1 MVDNDLDKIL
11 DVCSE
16 DLVAQSQ
23 SILDEDVKRNLYQKQ
38 LAFDFWVQ
46 SSLRNPEKHVEET
59 EHMLN
64 RYMKHYCGLNISG
77 RYSCTFEMIEKA
89 KRNAWSQQLYF
100 VATLKWD
107 GVFGLNSKNILMLFD
122 SVLKIVERC
131 MGITVRFIQVLSL
144 DENVQKYDRISTTSE
159 ISQSFPMHKAIYN
172 LLYNPERFENS
183 SSFND
188 CIDGLM
194 ELVTRMLKHDGLLNQ
209 ETMRFMEERSLPVL
223 KRSPLMNIITGDA
236 LLFRAPDKICD
247 GALMK
252 VEGKA
257 KFVKNFLFGVD
268 LEKFLEKESERGLTK
283 TLFICKTIK
292 KKRGTFIIIPANG
305 TTSESEK
312 LLEIYALNL
321 ERLKA
326 LSLRQWDDKTVITK
340 LYSLNLMYGDNEC
353 YYVALMEQTRK

>member
-1 MVDNDLDKIL
+1 MDDVLDKIL
-11 DVCSE
+11 DVCTE
-16 DLVAQSQ
+16 DLVSQSQ
-23 SILDEDVKRNLYQKQ
+23 SILDEDAKGNLYQKQ
-38 LAFDFWVQ
+38 LGFDFWVQ

-59 EHMLN
+59 EQMLN
-64 RYMKHYCGLNISG
+64 RYMKHYCGLNMSG
-77 RYSCTFEMIEKA
+77 RYSCSFEMIEKA

-131 MGITVRFIQVLSL
+131 MGITVRFIQVLAL

-194 ELVTRMLKHDGLLNQ
+194 ELVTRMLKHDKLLNQ
-209 ETMRFMEERSLPVL
+209 ETMRFIEERSLPIL

-247 GALMK
+247 GTLMK
-252 VEGKA
+252 VEGKT
-257 KFVKNFLFGVD
+257 KFVKNFLFGVE
-268 LEKFLEKESERGLTK
+268 LEKFLERKPEKDLTR

-292 KKRGTFIIIPANG
+292 KKRGTMIIIPVNG
-305 TTSESEK
+305 ITLESEK
-312 LLEIYALNL
+312 LLETYAANL
-321 ERLKA
+321 DRFKA
-326 LSLRQWDDKTVITK
+326 LSLRRWDDKTVITK
-340 LYSLNLMYGDNEC
+340 LYSLNLMYGDNES